1 MSLLWCQSVSFIDL
15 EFTKESI
22 MIPEER
28 KNQAR
33 LSLLDLENAVLRVL
47 AKRQSM
53 GSLNLKTKYIQ

>member
-1 MSLLWCQSVSFIDL
+1 
-15 EFTKESI
+15 